1 LTEAATA
8 IGWPVEVRKDVVL
21 YAGSEA
27 FDNGKHRKYD
37 LYLIESSFRPVRL
50 SAFELYSLQAL
61 DVFDDRIM
69 FSAYGSISRTNV
81 LFPRPP
87 DPLAHASSEIFMLHA
102 DWKEKRLIIPSHQL
116 ETRYVIDGR
125 SSLPATS
132 ANGAAVAFING
143 RMAAGRYKYNLV
155 VAGVDGTIQKYVD
168 TTAKPGSPR
177 AAYVG
182 FSRPAFAGS
191 SVLANQLFE
200 NRYETT
206 LVDLVDNSVR
216 QAAVFEYSPNALQ
229 SLRRLEILIWE

>member
-1 LTEAATA
+1 M
-8 IGWPVEVRKDVVL
+8 
-21 YAGSEA
+21 
-27 FDNGKHRKYD
+27 
-37 LYLIESSFRPVRL
+37 
-50 SAFELYSLQAL
+50 SAFELYNLHAL

-69 FSAYGSISRTNV
+69 FSAYGSVSRTNV

-87 DPLAHASSEIFMLHA
+87 DPLAHASSEIFMLQA

-116 ETRYVIDGR
+116 EALYVIDGR

-143 RMAAGRYKYNLV
+143 RMAAGRYQYNLV

-168 TTAKPGSPR
+168 TTANPGSSRP
-177 AAYVG
+177 AYVG
-182 FSRPAFAGS
+182 FSRPAFVGS

-216 QAAVFEYSPNALQ
+216 EVAVLEDTPSALE
-229 SLRRLEILIWE
+229 SLKRVEIGIPE